1 MNLTKILTVVLL
13 AISLYLAWFL
23 YSGVQKTIDDRE
35 SIATKEALVIER
47 LSLIREAEVVFQ
59 EVNGRYTANWD
70 SLADFIETGRV
81 PILERREEI
90 KQKAYGGEEVIL
102 HIDTL
107 GFVSAKDRIFK
118 KNYTLNAS
126 DNGTFMG
133 FKFKVGDQVIKNQ
146 KAYSY
151 KVGEKV
157 NEPPFQD
164 QGLIVSVA
172 DVKVGDMLKK
182 GQVLANFWEYVFNP
196 KVDIRKIGIKPTP
209 DGQGGKPFIIQV
221 NKVDKSGV
229 KVQVIEVI
237 DPTPDNPNRR
247 ESNDARPR
255 KPLRFGSLNDVSTA
269 GNWE

>member
-1 MNLTKILTVVLL
+1 MNLTKILTIVLL
-13 AISLYLAWFL
+13 LLSLYLAWFL

-35 SIATKEALVIER
+35 SISTREALVIER

-70 SLADFIETGRV
+70 SLANFIENGQV

-107 GFVSAKDRIFK
+107 GFVPAKERIFK
-118 KNYTLNAS
+118 KNYNLNAA
-126 DNGTFMG
+126 DNGVFMG
-133 FKFKVGDQVIKNQ
+133 FKFKVGDRVIKNQ
-146 KAYSY
+146 KAYSL
-151 KVGEKV
+151 KVGERV

-164 QGLIVSVA
+164 QGLITTVA
-172 DVKVGDMLKK
+172 NVNPGDAVKK
-182 GQVLANFWEYVFNP
+182 GQVLATFWEYMFKPN
-196 KVDIRKIGIKPTP
+196 VDIKKIGIKPTLEGI
-209 DGQGGKPFIIQV
+209 DEKPFIINV

-229 KVQVIEVI
+229 MVQVIEVI
-237 DPTPDNPNRR
+237 DPTPDNPLRK